1 MRITTP
7 ALKIALTL
15 CLLFLY
21 ACNTSHNIKPFTP
34 QLADSEQASVYIY
47 RPPAMSNAIYSP
59 DLYINDEFKLAI
71 KNGTNTRLTLAP
83 GEYKFDINPEQN
95 YAGKTSL
102 TLNLGKGKIHYLR
115 VNTSLKLKSSFNYE
129 PYQRRFYLIQAEETP
144 AINEITDCC
153 LNTEKK
159 LKSKAE
165 ISPHKKTAEE
175 GFSID
180 KTQNPFSH

>member
-47 RPPAMSNAIYSP
+47 RPPTMSNAIYSP

-71 KNGTNTRLTLAP
+71 KNGMNTRLALAP
-83 GEYKFDINPEQN
+83 GEYKFDINPEQD
-95 YAGKTSL
+95 YPGKTSL

-129 PYQRRFYLIQAEETP
+129 PYQRRFYLFQAEETR

-153 LNTEKK
+153 LNTGKK

-165 ISPHKKTAEE
+165 ISPHKKTAGE

-180 KTQNPFSH
+180 KTRNPFSH

>member
-47 RPPAMSNAIYSP
+47 RPPTMSNAIYSP

-71 KNGTNTRLTLAP
+71 KNGMNTRLALAP
-83 GEYKFDINPEQN
+83 GEYKFDINPEQD
-95 YAGKTSL
+95 YPGK
-102 TLNLGKGKIHYLR
+102 N
-115 VNTSLKLKSSFNYE
+115 KSY
-129 PYQRRFYLIQAEETP
+129 T
-144 AINEITDCC
+144 
-153 LNTEKK
+153 
-159 LKSKAE
+159 
-165 ISPHKKTAEE
+165 
-175 GFSID
+175 
-180 KTQNPFSH
+180 